1 MVSNKPNR
9 RWRRI
14 LKKSLLAVTLFL
26 VVVLAAACLALAFL
40 PRLASTDWARQHLTM
55 QLEKSLGRPVEIR
68 ELDWT
73 WADGIHIA
81 GIRIADHPDFSR
93 GPMVT
98 AARARLDI
106 QYRQLFSR
114 CLNFTFLLQ
123 NPELRLIR
131 DKSGRINL
139 LHFLETLGPAPQPP
153 EPGQPGKPEKKPSKE
168 PSEEPSEEPF
178 TLPLNVK
185 TDIHL
190 ADGAL
195 DFADEKTETHYRV
208 ENLDIRLRVPSLAR
222 EPVRLT
228 VAADTFVNERKLPR
242 SMIDARIRDLFDNKR
257 NLRPDQAAA
266 EIKAEFP
273 GSSLNISG
281 DMRSS
286 GIKADLSV
294 DLEPLARAAALF
306 APQLLEASQVGGRI
320 TLNAE
325 VSMAATDSLAFKT
338 DLKASELAVGGELA
352 GGRDLGPGRM
362 GLFSAGEINLAAMDL
377 RLDQARVELLENSRM
392 SFQGHV
398 YGMDEPSPDLD
409 LTLAPLEIDL
419 DELAAFAG
427 GLIPEAIVLGESG
440 SNPGKF
446 SIDELRLSGSAPRGE
461 SELRIRGLSLALP
474 DLTVRKAGKTL
485 ENADTGKQ
493 QLFVKGAGLTLE
505 ELSLSL
511 VDLFPTQAQLKA
523 AVGLDRLV
531 AAAGENRILAKGLS
545 LERIH
550 LAASD
555 IHPAAGT
562 PAGLSG
568 RIRLSTSALLE
579 AFSLND
585 QLSIQRIRQDLDLNM
600 ELNSDG
606 TMTAA
611 LPQFDLNTSEIN
623 LLHPDVG
630 TFAAPAGLE
639 MAVSRLTVDDMA
651 ARDITVE
658 GLDTRLAVGKLLSLK
673 MAADA
678 RQSGKSGFDAEAAL
692 KLDFAEILNA
702 FSTPALAGLSA
713 AGQASL
719 NLGISGRSP
728 GPDAL
733 AGLKK
738 LQISENLDFLEHFRV
753 RLGLAD
759 SFLDYQANADAPRIK
774 IGKLSADPLFAY
786 ELSGKTA
793 EGQLTGQLS
802 IGGVEELFLLKP
814 NDPLS
819 GELNMKLRHHGASRI
834 QGNQQF
840 RIPPLDLRQSLEFSM
855 DGLETA
861 LAQKTIFDRFK
872 QISGRLAAKLD
883 LGDSRSLNKLALP
896 EMAAI
901 ETSGALGAGLALAKS
916 PDNSL
921 DFSIHLD
928 AAELSAAL
936 DEQFSVSGL
945 NSRIEL
951 AKTLTI
957 EESSAA
963 ADPTPRNTWL
973 SQEMMR
979 ADGAGEQNAPFR
991 ENRIST
997 RSGRIFGNLRN
1008 TRGISFASAYVAA
1021 GGLPLD
1027 IGPSHVALELSRGLP
1042 QIPSFQIE
1050 ALGGTLLGNCR
1061 LQPRP
1066 SGYQLETRLNFS
1078 GIDPA
1083 AIYPD
1088 AASEMDAASD
1098 RDAGASEISG
1108 SLFAALPVLPEMQ
1121 QVLENAEIRFNF
1133 RKIGS
1138 RALERMLY
1146 ALDPYESNEAIV
1158 SQRRLLRMGS
1168 PKQVELAIKDGFL
1181 SLSGEITVK
1190 SVPMTLPPLR
1200 RLNIAQI
1207 PGMNAYTARLEILE
1221 TIVRALD
1228 LASADTLPLKTLLDM
1243 TGSKR
1248 GTDNYNEDT
1257 QP

>member
-14 LKKSLLAVTLFL
+14 LKKSLLIGTALL
-26 VVVLAAACLALAFL
+26 VLVLAVACISLAFL
-40 PRLASTDWARQHLTM
+40 PRVASSDWARQSLTR

-81 GIRIADHPDFSR
+81 GIRIADHPDFSD
-93 GPMVT
+93 GPLVS

-114 CLNFTFLLQ
+114 CLSFTFLLQ
-123 NPELRLIR
+123 KPEVRLIR
-131 DKSGRINL
+131 DESGRINL
-139 LHFLETLGPAPQPP
+139 LHFLETLGPAPG
-153 EPGQPGKPEKKPSKE
+153 EPEKKSPKE

-195 DFADEKTETHYRV
+195 GFSDEKTDTRYGI
-208 ENLDIRLRVPSLAR
+208 ENLDIRLRVPSLAS

-228 VAADTFVNERKLPR
+228 VAADSFVDEQKLPR
-242 SMIDARIRDLFDNKR
+242 STIDARIRNLFDNKK
-257 NLRPDQAAA
+257 NLRLDQAAA
-266 EIKAEFP
+266 DIKSDLP
-273 GSSLNISG
+273 GTTLTISG
-281 DMRSS
+281 DMKTS
-286 GIKADLSV
+286 GITADLSV
-294 DLEPLARAAALF
+294 DLEALSRAAAPLAPRLF
-306 APQLLEASQVGGRI
+306 ETSQVGGRI
-320 TLNAE
+320 TLKAD
-325 VSMAATDSLAFKT
+325 VSMAAADTLAFNT
-338 DLKASELAVGGELA
+338 DLQAGKLAVAGDLTGGMS
-352 GGRDLGPGRM
+352 LGPGRM
-362 GLFSAGEINLAAMDL
+362 RFSSAGEIDLAAMDL
-377 RLDQARVELLENSRM
+377 SLDQARLELLENSRM
-392 SFQGHV
+392 AFHGNV
-398 YGMDEPSPDLD
+398 YGMDDPSPELD
-409 LTLAPLEIDL
+409 LTVAPFELDL

-427 GLIPEAIVLGESG
+427 GLIPETLVLGGSG
-440 SNPGKF
+440 TEPG
-446 SIDELRLSGSAPRGE
+446 RLSIAEVQVTGTLPRGE
-461 SELRIRGLSLALP
+461 SELRIKGLSLALP
-474 DLTVRKAGKTL
+474 DLTVRKAGKTI
-485 ENADTGKQ
+485 ENTDTGKQ

-505 ELSLSL
+505 DLSLSL
-511 VDLFPTQAQLKA
+511 VDLFPSKAQVKA
-523 AVGLDRLV
+523 AAGLDRLA
-531 AAAGENRILAKGLS
+531 AAAGEKRILAQGFS
-545 LERIH
+545 LENIH

-555 IHPAAGT
+555 ILPAAGS

-579 AFSLND
+579 AFTLNNQLSIPD
-585 QLSIQRIRQDLDLNM
+585 QLSIQRVRQDLNLNM
-600 ELNSDG
+600 ELNPDG

-611 LPQFDLNTSEIN
+611 LAQFDLNTPEIK
-623 LLHPDVG
+623 LLHPDYG

-639 MAVSRLTVDDMA
+639 MAVSRLTVNDIA
-651 ARDITVE
+651 AKDVTIQ
-658 GLDTRLAVGKLLSLK
+658 GLDTRLAVGGLLSLK

-678 RQSGKSGFDAEAAL
+678 RQSGKHGFDAEAAL
-692 KLDFAEILNA
+692 DLDFAEILKA
-702 FSTPALAGLSA
+702 FSSPALDGLSA
-713 AGQASL
+713 GGRASL
-719 NLGISGRSP
+719 NLGVSGKSP
-728 GPDAL
+728 GPDTL
-733 AGLKK
+733 SGLKQ
-738 LQISENLDFLEHFRV
+738 LQITENLDFLEHFRIS
-753 RLGLAD
+753 LGLAD
-759 SFLDYQANADAPRIK
+759 SFLDYQAKADGPRIK
-774 IGKLSADPLFAY
+774 INKISADPLLAY
-786 ELSGKTA
+786 ELAGKSA
-793 EGQLTGQLS
+793 EGKLNAQLS
-802 IGGVEELFLLKP
+802 LKGAEELFLLKP
-814 NDPLS
+814 ETPLS
-819 GELNMKLRHHGASRI
+819 AELGMELQHQGASRI
-834 QGNQQF
+834 QGSQQF
-840 RIPPLDLRQSLEFSM
+840 RIPPLNLRQSLEFSL
-855 DGLETA
+855 DGLEAA
-861 LAQKTIFDRFK
+861 LAEKTIFDRFK
-872 QISGRLAAKLD
+872 QITGRLAAELN
-883 LGDSRSLNKLALP
+883 LRESRSLNKLALP

-951 AKTLTI
+951 AKTLI
-957 EESSAA
+957 IVESAA
-963 ADPTPRNTWL
+963 AAELTPPDAWL
-973 SQEMMR
+973 SQEVMR
-979 ADGAGEQNAPFR
+979 TDGAGEQTAPFR
-991 ENRIST
+991 ENRINTENLAST
-997 RSGRIFGNLRN
+997 GAGQIFGNSRN
-1008 TRGISFASAYVAA
+1008 TRGISFASAHVAA

-1042 QIPSFQIE
+1042 QVPSLQIN
-1050 ALGGTLLGNCR
+1050 ALGGTLLGDCR
-1061 LQPRP
+1061 LHPRP
-1066 SGYQLETRLNFS
+1066 SGYLLETRLNFS

-1083 AIYPD
+1083 VIYPD
-1088 AASEMDAASD
+1088 AASDM
-1098 RDAGASEISG
+1098 DAGASEISG

-1207 PGMNAYTARLEILE
+1207 PGMNAYGARFEILE

-1228 LASADTLPLKTLLDM
+1228 LASADTLPLETLLDM
-1243 TGSKR
+1243 AGSKG
-1248 GTDNYNEDT
+1248 GTDNNNKDN